1 VHYFSDNVDDDFVNF
16 PMTLKLTYSIKI
28 ILYRLNCLT
37 AKLTVNHVTQRLSL
51 QIEKT

>member
-37 AKLTVNHVTQRLSL
+37 ATVNHVTQRLSL